1 MYKRTMRAAVWEDNA
16 TPEVSRPAIRFPLPA
31 VHEVECRTIWA
42 KVPFQTTAGRC
53 IGVRLQRGEV
63 WVALAGP
70 PQIRWV
76 PADRVLTPG
85 EAARWRVQG
94 F

>member
-1 MYKRTMRAAVWEDNA
+1 MHKRTMRAAVWEDRPVSEDA
-16 TPEVSRPAIRFPLPA
+16 TPANRFDQLREA
-31 VHEVECRTIWA
+31 DAGRQTIWA
-42 KVPFQTTAGRC
+42 KVPIRTAAGRC
-53 IGVRLQRGEV
+53 LGVRLQRGEV

-76 PADRVLTPG
+76 PAERALTPA
-85 EAARWRVQG
+85 EAARWRAVG